1 MLVKILN
8 FKEEYSKYFYEL
20 NIEWL
25 KMYFYVEEHDEEI
38 LSNPKKFIIDPG
50 GIILF
55 AQCDSKI
62 IGTVALIPVTEDKC
76 FELTKMAVSPDYRGN
91 KIGQIIL
98 ENCINKAKEMGLEKL
113 ILYSNRVL
121 KNAIHIYKK
130 NGFIE
135 IPVEPGSPYKRADI
149 KMELKIIKN
158 C

>member
-1 MLVKILN
+1 MSVKILN

-25 KMYFYVEEHDEEI
+25 KMYFYVEEHDEEV
-38 LSNPKKFIIDPG
+38 LLNPKEFIIDPG

-55 AQCDSKI
+55 AQYDSKI
-62 IGTVALIPVTEDKC
+62 VGTVALIPVAEDKC

-98 ENCINKAKEMGLEKL
+98 ENCINKAKEIGLDKL

-135 IPVEPGSPYKRADI
+135 IPIEPGTPYKRADI
-149 KMELKIIKN
+149 KMELQL
-158 C
+158 